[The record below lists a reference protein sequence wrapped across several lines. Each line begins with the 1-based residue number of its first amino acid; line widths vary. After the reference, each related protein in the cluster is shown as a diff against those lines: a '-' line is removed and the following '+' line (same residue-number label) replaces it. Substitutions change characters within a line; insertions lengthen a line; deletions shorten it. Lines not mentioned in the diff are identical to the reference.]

1 MKVHVLVKKKKKNEI
16 LIAKKKKK
24 KGGGRKFKMQWSFAA
39 IRGGRAVRTMPPQ
52 YFDCLQN

>member
-1 MKVHVLVKKKKKNEI
+1 MKVHVLVKKKKKMKFS
-16 LIAKKKKK
+16 LQKKKK

>member
-1 MKVHVLVKKKKKNEI
+1 MKAHVLVKKENEI